1 MYLNDTTDFFF
12 SCYEA
17 NSDQVFHCLGYF
29 FVSSL
34 LTQGEPS
41 SQDHSHLNTNYQV
54 LCVPFKFLRRS
65 GTENCL

>member
-1 MYLNDTTDFFF
+1 MFLVYSFKLYLTNCIPRIYEMYLNDTTDFFF

-41 SQDHSHLNTNYQV
+41 S
-54 LCVPFKFLRRS
+54 
-65 GTENCL
+65 